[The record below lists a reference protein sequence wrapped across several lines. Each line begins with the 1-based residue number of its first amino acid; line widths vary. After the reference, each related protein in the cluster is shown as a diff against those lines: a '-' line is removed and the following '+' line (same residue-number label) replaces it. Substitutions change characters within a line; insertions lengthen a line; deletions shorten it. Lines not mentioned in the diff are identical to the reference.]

1 MATLMRSSTRLN
13 EDGTPWY
20 RQRWP
25 WIIISLPATS
35 VVLGMVLLYF
45 AITSA
50 DGLVVDDYYR
60 QGRAIDQT
68 MARSLLAGDLGLV
81 ADVSV
86 RAEQVTVSLSANDV
100 TDLPDTLV
108 FSIIHP
114 TRAGMDQVVRLA
126 GGAGATGIYSGPV
139 APLTIGRW
147 RIQIEDE
154 GRTWRLNG
162 AVNLPA
168 ETEKRVLPYDS

>member
-1 MATLMRSSTRLN
+1 MTATIRKAGRPN

-20 RQRWP
+20 RQPWP

-35 VVLGMVLLYF
+35 VVVGMTLLYF

-81 ADVSV
+81 ADLSVRTDRVSV
-86 RAEQVTVSLSANDV
+86 NLSAHNSA
-100 TDLPDTLV
+100 DLPEALIFT
-108 FSIIHP
+108 IIHP
-114 TRAGMDQVVRLA
+114 TRAGMDQAVRLA
-126 GGAGATGIYSGPV
+126 GNSGVYSGPID
-139 APLTIGRW
+139 PINIGRW

-154 GRTWRLNG
+154 SRSWRLNG

-168 ETEKRVLPYDS
+168 ETEKRIIPYDS

>member
-1 MATLMRSSTRLN
+1 MSATMRSTARPN

-20 RQRWP
+20 KQPWP

-35 VVLGMVLLYF
+35 VVVGMTLLYF

-81 ADVSV
+81 ADVSLRSDRVAV
-86 RAEQVTVSLSANDV
+86 RLSANNEA
-100 TDLPDTLV
+100 DLPEGVIVT
-108 FSIIHP
+108 IIHP
-114 TRAGMDQVVRLA
+114 TRAGMDQVLRLS
-126 GGAGATGIYSGPV
+126 GTEGVYSGPL
-139 APLTIGRW
+139 APINIGYW
-147 RIQIEDE
+147 RLQIEDDS
-154 GRTWRLNG
+154 RSWRLNG
-162 AVNLPA
+162 AVTLPA
-168 ETEKRVLPYDS
+168 ETEKRILPYDS